1 MPAMQKSEMPAGSD
15 GAQATVLEGW
25 WVGQRVIDDE
35 GFRGTVRYIG
45 PVATSKDP
53 KAVWIGMYLRTVW
66 SYIFS
71 DQDSDSTFSAG
82 VEWDDVTR
90 GKHDGSVVKDDVRM
104 SPSCLY
110 GLVRTTQCMRY
121 Q

>member
-53 KAVWIGMYLRTVW
+53 KAVWIGM
-66 SYIFS
+66 
-71 DQDSDSTFSAG
+71 
-82 VEWDDVTR
+82 
-90 GKHDGSVVKDDVRM
+90 
-104 SPSCLY
+104 
-110 GLVRTTQCMRY
+110 
-121 Q
+121 